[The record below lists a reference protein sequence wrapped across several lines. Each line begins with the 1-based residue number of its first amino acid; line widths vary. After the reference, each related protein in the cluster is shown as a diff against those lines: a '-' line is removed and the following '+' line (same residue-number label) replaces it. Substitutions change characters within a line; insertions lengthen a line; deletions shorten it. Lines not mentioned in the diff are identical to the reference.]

1 MRLSFSV
8 AALLLAGVSAPA
20 LAAPSKEAIAFGARD
35 YVQDI
40 SLSPDGQKV
49 AMIQPDSGRGS
60 VLTVADFTS
69 GKPPKVILRTSG
81 NPDRLTDCHWVTT
94 SRLICEVFFVD
105 TSSAFTLGFDRLI
118 ALNDDG
124 GDLKMV
130 SDRTTPKSLGISQ
143 FGGSIID
150 YTGDGKNDGSILML
164 RSYVPEKATGTLVSQ
179 NKEGIGV
186 DLVNTSTLT
195 HRGVEAP
202 RLSVDNYITDGLGH
216 VRVIATLSSGS
227 GGYIGS
233 TETYGYRKPDDRAF
247 TTFASKQIGVET
259 NRGLNPVAVDPK
271 TNMLYAID
279 DQDGRRALVRIALD
293 GTKTRE
299 IVLARPDVDVDDVI
313 QIGRQQRVVGASWVT
328 EKREARYF
336 DPELDALTKSLAKAL
351 PKQPQVAFV
360 DASADEKQLLLR
372 TSADNDP
379 GRYYLFDKATRHL
392 EEVMPSRPRLDGMTL
407 ASMKPISFKAAD
419 GTTIPGYLTLPPGSN
434 GKNLPA
440 IVMPHG
446 GPAARDEWGFD
457 WLVQFF
463 ATRGYAVLQPNFRG
477 SAGYGDA
484 WFQKNGFQSWRTA
497 IGDVDDG
504 GRWLLSQGIAAPGKL
519 AIVGW
524 SYGGY
529 AALQSSV
536 LDSDLFKA
544 IVAIAPVTDLEQLRN
559 ESRFFTNFP
568 LVDREIGSGPHVRDG
583 SPAKNVDKI
592 KAPVLMFHGDLDRN
606 VNIEQSR
613 FMAGRLRGAGK
624 SVELVEYKGL
634 DHALDD
640 SAVRAE
646 MLDKSDAFLRQAM
659 GL

>member
-1 MRLSFSV
+1 MRVSLST
-8 AALLLAGVSAPA
+8 AALLLVGASAPA
-20 LAAPSKEAIAFGARD
+20 FAAPSKEAIAFGARD

-40 SLSPDGQKV
+40 SLSPDGKSV
-49 AMIQPDSGRGS
+49 AMIQPDGTRGS

-81 NPDRLTDCHWVTT
+81 NPDRLTDCHWVTGT
-94 SRLICEVFFVD
+94 RLICGVYFVD
-105 TSSAFTLGFDRLI
+105 TSSAYTLGFNRLI
-118 ALNDDG
+118 ALNSDG
-124 GDLKMV
+124 GELKMV
-130 SDRTTPKSLGISQ
+130 SDRTTVRSLGISQ
-143 FGGSIID
+143 FGGTIID
-150 YTGDGKNDGSILML
+150 YTGDGKGDGSVLML
-164 RSYVPEKATGTLVSQ
+164 HSYVPEKATGTLVAQ
-179 NKEGIGV
+179 TKEGVGV
-186 DLVNTSTLT
+186 DLVDTSTLS
-195 HRGVEAP
+195 HRIVEAP
-202 RLSVDNYITDGLGH
+202 RLSVEDYITDGLGH
-216 VRVIATLSSGS
+216 VRVVGTLSSGS

-233 TETYGYRKPDDRAF
+233 TETYGYRKPDEKSF

-259 NRGLNPVAVDPK
+259 NRGLNPVGVDAK
-271 TNMLYAID
+271 TNILYAID

-299 IVLARPDVDVDDVI
+299 VVLARPDVDVDEVI

-328 EKREARYF
+328 EIREAEYF
-336 DPELDALTKSLAKAL
+336 DPELKALRVSLGKAL
-351 PKQPQVAFV
+351 PKQPLVSFV
-360 DASADEKQLLLR
+360 DASADEKQLLLHA
-372 TSADNDP
+372 SADTDP

-407 ASMKPISFKAAD
+407 ATVKPITYKAAD
-419 GTTIPGYLTLPPGSN
+419 GTTIPGYLTIPPGSN

-457 WLVQFF
+457 WLAQFF
-463 ATRGYAVLQPNFRG
+463 AAKGYAVLQPNFRG

-529 AALQSSV
+529 AALQSSA

-568 LVDREIGSGPHVRDG
+568 LVDRQIGSGAHVREG

-634 DHALDD
+634 DHSLND

-646 MLDKSDAFLRQAM
+646 MLDKSDAFLRRAM

>member
-1 MRLSFSV
+1 M
-8 AALLLAGVSAPA
+8 AALLLAGVSVPV
-20 LAAPSKEAIAFGARD
+20 LAEPSKEAIAFGARD

-40 SLSPDGQKV
+40 SLSPDGKKV
-49 AMIQPDSGRGS
+49 AMVQPDGTRGS
-60 VLTVADFTS
+60 VLTIADFTS
-69 GKPPKVILRTSG
+69 GKPPKVVLRTSG
-81 NPDRLTDCHWVTT
+81 NPDRLTDCHWVTD
-94 SRLICEVFFVD
+94 SRLICGVYFVD
-105 TSSAFTLGFDRLI
+105 TSSAFTLGFNRLI
-118 ALNDDG
+118 ALDSDG
-124 GDLKMV
+124 SALKMV
-130 SDRTTPKSLGISQ
+130 SDRSTPRSLGISQ
-143 FGGSIID
+143 FGGSVID
-150 YTGDGKNDGSILML
+150 YTGDGKGDGSVLML
-164 RSYVPEKATGTLVSQ
+164 RSYVPERSTGTLVSQ
-179 NKEGIGV
+179 SKEGVGV
-186 DLVNTSTLT
+186 DLVDTSTLS

-202 RLSVDNYITDGLGH
+202 RLNVDDYITDGLGH

-233 TETYGYRKPDDRAF
+233 TETYGYRKPDERSF

-271 TNMLYAID
+271 TNMLYALD

-299 IVLARPDVDVDDVI
+299 VVVARPDVDVDDVI
-313 QIGRQQRVVGASWVT
+313 RIGRQQRVVGATWVT
-328 EKREARYF
+328 EKREAKYF
-336 DPELDALTKSLAKAL
+336 DAELDALTRSLAKAL
-351 PKQPQVAFV
+351 PKQPQVSFI

-372 TSADNDP
+372 AGADIDP
-379 GRYYLFDKATRHL
+379 GGYYLFDKADHHL
-392 EEVMPSRPRLDGMTL
+392 EEVMPSRPRLEGVTL
-407 ASMKPISFKAAD
+407 ATVKPITFKAAD
-419 GTTIPGYLTLPPGSN
+419 GTTIPGYLTLPPGST

-457 WLVQFF
+457 WLAQFF
-463 ATRGYAVLQPNFRG
+463 AAKGYAVLQPNFRG

-536 LDSDLFKA
+536 LDSDVFKA
-544 IVAIAPVTDLEQLRN
+544 IIAIAPVTDLEQLRN

-568 LVDREIGSGPHVRDG
+568 LVDRQIGSGPHVRVG

-613 FMAGRLRGAGK
+613 LMEGRLKGAGK

-634 DHALDD
+634 DHQLDD

-646 MLDKSDAFLRQAM
+646 MLDKSDAFLRHAM